1 MNYTDPP
8 YPGYPPQNYAR
19 PKKKNE
25 LWFVLAGVFLILYV
39 VVFELSQ
46 LASYAEDGRTLAEVF
61 SRYSVEN
68 WVSLAGRVIL
78 LVFGAI
84 CMAFRRNHGV
94 LVTFSGV
101 LAFTE
106 LCTLIC
112 SLAEI
117 FTKNG
122 SFWYYYLTWFVRS
135 ELSILIWFFLAVLI
149 VKNLRPMG
157 RGTAF
162 FFVAL
167 CLIMVYAGVELKTY
181 TDGFGNYLSYDRFPP
196 YTYWLAVLS
205 CVNLFAAQMLLIF
218 AAYMPNKVTFE
229 PVSTVAHAPMQPP
242 MPPYAPNTQPQSS
255 TPMNQ
260 APYAPSPAQPIQPT
274 PPTQP
279 SVPSYQTDIAQTASV
294 QPNAPVQSNAPI
306 QPNAPIQSN
315 ASVQP
320 TTPTA
325 EAVPVS
331 LYADAPTV
339 VVAPTTPTAPTAPT
353 APIPQAAPT
362 SPASPARTVD
372 VSAQLRSLQTLLEQG
387 VITEGEYTA
396 RKNRLLGL

>member
-1 MNYTDPP
+1 MNYTDPS
-8 YPGYPPQNYAR
+8 YPAYPPQNYAR

-25 LWFVLAGVFLILYV
+25 LWFVLAGVFLILYA

-46 LASYAEDGRTLAEVF
+46 MAYYAEKGRTLSEVF
-61 SRYSVEN
+61 SGYSAEN

-112 SLAEI
+112 SFSEI

-122 SFWYYYLTWFVRS
+122 SFWYYYLIWFVRS

-149 VKNLRPMG
+149 FKNLHQREH
-157 RGTAF
+157 GTAF
-162 FFVAL
+162 FFIAL
-167 CLIMVYAGVELKTY
+167 CLIMVYAGVELNRY
-181 TDGFGNYLSYDRFPP
+181 TDSFGNYLSFDDFPP
-196 YTYWLAVLS
+196 YTYWLTVLS
-205 CVNLFAAQMLLIF
+205 YVNLFAAQVLLIF

-229 PVSTVAHAPMQPP
+229 PVSTVAHAPMQSP

-279 SVPSYQTDIAQTASV
+279 SVPSYQTDIAQT
-294 QPNAPVQSNAPI
+294 
-306 QPNAPIQSN
+306 

>member
-1 MNYTDPP
+1 MNYTDPS
-8 YPGYPPQNYAR
+8 YPAYPPQNYAR

-46 LASYAEDGRTLAEVF
+46 LASYAEKGRTLSEVF
-61 SRYSVEN
+61 SGYSAEN

-112 SLAEI
+112 SFSEI

-122 SFWYYYLTWFVRS
+122 SFWYYYLIWFVRS

-149 VKNLRPMG
+149 FKNLHQREH
-157 RGTAF
+157 GTAF
-162 FFVAL
+162 FFIAL
-167 CLIMVYAGVELKTY
+167 CLIMVYAGVELNRY
-181 TDGFGNYLSYDRFPP
+181 TDSFGNYLSFDDFPP
-196 YTYWLAVLS
+196 YTYWLTVLS
-205 CVNLFAAQMLLIF
+205 YVNLFAAQVLLIF

-339 VVAPTTPTAPTAPT
+339 VVAPTTPTAP
-353 APIPQAAPT
+353 IPQAAPT

>member
-1 MNYTDPP
+1 MNYANPPYPQNPP

-46 LASYAEDGRTLAEVF
+46 MAYYAEKGRTLSEVF
-61 SRYSVEN
+61 SSYSAEN
-68 WVSLAGRVIL
+68 CVSLAGRVIL

-112 SLAEI
+112 SFSEI

-122 SFWYYYLTWFVRS
+122 SFWYYYLIWFVRS

-149 VKNLRPMG
+149 FKNLHQREH
-157 RGTAF
+157 GTAF
-162 FFVAL
+162 FFIAL
-167 CLIMVYAGVELKTY
+167 CLIMVYAGVELNRY
-181 TDGFGNYLSYDRFPP
+181 TDSFGNYLSFDDFPP
-196 YTYWLAVLS
+196 YTYWRTVLS
-205 CVNLFAAQMLLIF
+205 YVNLFAAQVLLIF

-260 APYAPSPAQPIQPT
+260 TPYAPSPAQPAQ
-274 PPTQP
+274 PTQP
-279 SVPSYQTDIAQTASV
+279 SAPFYPNEPVQT
-294 QPNAPVQSNAPI
+294 APVQQA
-306 QPNAPIQSN
+306 

-320 TTPTA
+320 TAPVQQTAPIQPTAPTA

-331 LYADAPTV
+331 PYADAPTV
-339 VVAPTTPTAPTAPT
+339 VVAPTAPT

>member
-1 MNYTDPP
+1 MNYANPP
-8 YPGYPPQNYAR
+8 YPQNPPYPAYPPQNYAR

-25 LWFVLAGVFLILYV
+25 LWFVLAGVCLILNTLLNILPA
-39 VVFELSQ
+39 FLS
-46 LASYAEDGRTLAEVF
+46 LLSYPN
-61 SRYSVEN
+61 VEN
-68 WVSLAGRVIL
+68 IALFVEQ
-78 LVFGAI
+78 LVFLALGVCCI
-84 CMAFRRNHGV
+84 VFRKNHGV
-94 LVTFSGV
+94 LAAFCIV
-101 LAFTE
+101 LACIDLLLLVLYATIRIEYGFTMFIWAFMAA
-106 LCTLIC
+106 LILVNARRSGRGVALLVIA
-112 SLAEI
+112 SLFVLLSTGLFVYECVYVI
-117 FTKNG
+117 
-122 SFWYYYLTWFVRS
+122 SSYLLRS
-135 ELSILIWFFLAVLI
+135 TRLTPWVGLTILSRLNMVFAQVFLI
-149 VKNLRPMG
+149 VA
-157 RGTAF
+157 AF
-162 FFVAL
+162 
-167 CLIMVYAGVELKTY
+167 
-181 TDGFGNYLSYDRFPP
+181 
-196 YTYWLAVLS
+196 
-205 CVNLFAAQMLLIF
+205 
-218 AAYMPNKVTFE
+218 MPNKTPIRPNIPFQSNA
-229 PVSTVAHAPMQPP
+229 PFGNVSP
-242 MPPYAPNTQPQSS
+242 MPPYAPNTPPQSP

-294 QPNAPVQSNAPI
+294 QLNAPVQSNAPI
-306 QPNAPIQSN
+306 QPN

-331 LYADAPTV
+331 PYADAPTV

>member
-1 MNYTDPP
+1 MNYTDPS
-8 YPGYPPQNYAR
+8 YPAYPPQNYAR

-46 LASYAEDGRTLAEVF
+46 LASYAEKGRTLSEVF
-61 SRYSVEN
+61 SGYSAEN

-112 SLAEI
+112 SFSEI

-122 SFWYYYLTWFVRS
+122 SFWYYYLIWFVRS

-149 VKNLRPMG
+149 FKNLHQREH
-157 RGTAF
+157 GTAF
-162 FFVAL
+162 FFIAL
-167 CLIMVYAGVELKTY
+167 CLIMVYAGVELNRY
-181 TDGFGNYLSYDRFPP
+181 TDSFGNYLSFDDFPP
-196 YTYWLAVLS
+196 YTYWLTVLS
-205 CVNLFAAQMLLIF
+205 YVNLFAAQVLLIF

-294 QPNAPVQSNAPI
+294 QPNAPVQSNAPL
-306 QPNAPIQSN
+306 QSN

-339 VVAPTTPTAPTAPT
+339 VVAPTTPT

>member
-1 MNYTDPP
+1 MNYANPPYPQNPP

-25 LWFVLAGVFLILYV
+25 LWFVLAGVFLILYA

-46 LASYAEDGRTLAEVF
+46 MAYYAEKGRTLSEVF
-61 SRYSVEN
+61 SGYSAEN

-112 SLAEI
+112 SFSEI

-122 SFWYYYLTWFVRS
+122 SFWYYYLIWFVCS

-149 VKNLRPMG
+149 FKNLHQREH
-157 RGTAF
+157 GTAF
-162 FFVAL
+162 FFIAL
-167 CLIMVYAGVELKTY
+167 CLIMVYAGVELNRY
-181 TDGFGNYLSYDRFPP
+181 TDSFGNYLSFDDFPP
-196 YTYWLAVLS
+196 YTYWLTVLS
-205 CVNLFAAQMLLIF
+205 YVNLFAAPVLLIF

-279 SVPSYQTDIAQTASV
+279 SVPSYQTDIAQTAS
-294 QPNAPVQSNAPI
+294 VQSNAPI

>member
-1 MNYTDPP
+1 MNYANPPYPQNPP

-39 VVFELSQ
+39 VVFELFQ
-46 LASYAEDGRTLAEVF
+46 LASYAEDGRTLTEVF
-61 SRYSVEN
+61 SGYSAES

-94 LVTFSGV
+94 LVTFSGI

-106 LCTLIC
+106 LCEMVGMIMN
-112 SLAEI
+112 
-117 FTKNG
+117 NG
-122 SFWYYYLTWFVRS
+122 RYWYYPVWFVRS
-135 ELSILIWFFLAVLI
+135 VLSILFWFFLAVLI
-149 VKNLRPMG
+149 VKNLRQMG
-157 RGTAF
+157 RGTASF
-162 FFVAL
+162 FIAL
-167 CLIMVYAGVELKTY
+167 CSIMVYVDVELEIY
-181 TDGFGNYLSYDRFPP
+181 ADYFGSSLSFGDFLP

-205 CVNLFAAQMLLIF
+205 YVNLFAAQMLLIF

-229 PVSTVAHAPMQPP
+229 PASTVAHAPMQPP

-306 QPNAPIQSN
+306 QPTAP
-315 ASVQP
+315 VQP
-320 TTPTA
+320 TSPVQPTAPTA

-331 LYADAPTV
+331 PYADAPTV
-339 VVAPTTPTAPTAPT
+339 VVAPTAPA
-353 APIPQAAPT
+353 APIPQAAPA
-362 SPASPARTVD
+362 SPASPVRTVD

>member
-8 YPGYPPQNYAR
+8 YPAYPPQYYAR

-112 SLAEI
+112 SFSEI

-149 VKNLRPMG
+149 FKNLHQREH
-157 RGTAF
+157 GTAF
-162 FFVAL
+162 FFIAL
-167 CLIMVYAGVELKTY
+167 CLIMVYAGVELNRY
-181 TDGFGNYLSYDRFPP
+181 TDSFGNYLSFDDFPP

-229 PVSTVAHAPMQPP
+229 PMSTVAHAPMQPP

-279 SVPSYQTDIAQTASV
+279 SVPSYQTDTAQ
-294 QPNAPVQSNAPI
+294 
-306 QPNAPIQSN
+306 N

-320 TTPTA
+320 TAPVQPTSPVQPTAPTA

>member
-1 MNYTDPP
+1 MNYANPPYSQNPP

-46 LASYAEDGRTLAEVF
+46 LASYAEDDRTLAEVF

-229 PVSTVAHAPMQPP
+229 PMSTVAHAPMQPP

-274 PPTQP
+274 PS
-279 SVPSYQTDIAQTASV
+279 SVPSYQTDTAQ
-294 QPNAPVQSNAPI
+294 
-306 QPNAPIQSN
+306 N

-320 TTPTA
+320 TAPVQPTSPVQPTAPTA

-339 VVAPTTPTAPTAPT
+339 VVAPTTPTAP
-353 APIPQAAPT
+353 IPQAA
-362 SPASPARTVD
+362 PASPARTVD